1 MTKRVIVKLVNMQKR
16 LFLVVFFICSVW
28 CCLSAQIKGVVK
40 DADTGEPLP
49 YVNIFYEGKGVGC
62 ISDIDGN
69 FTVDK
74 MVEWKE
80 LVFSSIGYETQKVP
94 INARTQTLTVL
105 MKVLD
110 HTLGEV
116 VVRPKREKYSRK
128 NNPAVEL
135 MKKVVA
141 GKELDDLKQKEYY
154 SYNIYQK
161 LTLAL
166 NNITADSLR
175 ESKLFKQY
183 PFFREQVE
191 YCSEIDKN
199 ILPLSVDETLT
210 QTVYRKHPESE
221 KNLIKGLNSTGVNEL
236 FNTGDMLTTV
246 LKDVFQ
252 NVNVYEDRVR
262 LLQYPFDSP
271 ISDNGIGF
279 YRYYI
284 MDTVYVEKERCFHLS
299 FVPNNSQDFGFTGH
313 LYIMADSTYRLKQCV
328 LNLPKKTDVNF
339 VENMQIHQQFGAL
352 PSGEWVQLSDD
363 MLCEL
368 NFFGGKFVVRRVT
381 HNSDYSFLEVPEK
394 IFKKKGKEIKD
405 VNAMM
410 RNDEFW
416 NRYRTTELTQS
427 ESNMGNFVSKLS
439 DIKGFKYILF
449 GLRAFIENF
458 VETGSTKTPSK
469 VDIGPINT
477 MFTSNYVD
485 GFRLRGSAQ
494 TTANLHPNWFFKGY
508 VAYGFKDEKV
518 KYMGQVEYS
527 FDKKEYLAREFP
539 KHALAVSYQYDN
551 MLPSDKYI
559 HTDKDNVF
567 TSWKVTTVDQ
577 YNYERKFTVNYEH
590 ERENGLKTTV
600 MLRHANYE
608 PCGRLFYRTMSGE
621 SRLQD
626 AIRNGSITAGGDYML
641 TPYNTKDITVAE
653 ATFGVRFAPG
663 ETFVNTKQRRLPINL
678 DAPVFSL
685 SHTFGLKGVL
695 GGEYNYNFTEAT
707 AYKRL
712 WLGSWGNID
721 TYLKGGIQWNKVP
734 FPLLIMP
741 AANLSYIVED
751 ETFNLINNMEFLND
765 RYASLD
771 VSWNMQ
777 GKLFNRIPLLKK
789 LKWREFLGVKCLWG
803 QLTDKNNPFL
813 EQNRDDDML
822 MMFPGHYREGGVFDY
837 STGVMD
843 PKKPYVE
850 AIVGIHNI
858 FKLVHVEYV
867 RRLNYNNLPTAN
879 KWGIRLMIR
888 TVF

>member
-1 MTKRVIVKLVNMQKR
+1 MIKKVSLFCL
-16 LFLVVFFICSVW
+16 LFLVWALQSF
-28 CCLSAQIKGVVK
+28 AQIQGVVK
-40 DADTGEPLP
+40 DEDTGEPIP
-49 YVNIFYEGKGVGC
+49 FVNIFYEGKGVGC
-62 ISDIDGN
+62 ISDIDGR
-69 FTVDK
+69 FKVDK

-80 LVFSSIGYETQKVP
+80 LTFSSVGYTTKTVP
-94 INARTQTLTVL
+94 ITAKTEYLNVSL
-105 MKVLD
+105 KVMD
-110 HTLGEV
+110 HTLDEV

-141 GKELDDLKQKEYY
+141 SKELDDLKQKDYY

-191 YCSEIDKN
+191 YCEVTEKN
-199 ILPLSVDETLT
+199 ILPLSVDESLT
-210 QTVYRKHPESE
+210 QTVFRKKPESE
-221 KNLIKGLNSTGVNEL
+221 KNIIKGLNSTGVNEL

-284 MDTVYVEKERCFHLS
+284 MDTTYVEHDKCFHLS

-339 VENMQIHQQFGAL
+339 VENMQILQQFGAL
-352 PSGEWVQLSDD
+352 PSGEWVQLTDD

-368 NFFGGKFVVRRVT
+368 NFFGGHFMVRRIT
-381 HNSDYSFLEVPEK
+381 HNSDYSFLEVPER

-416 NRYRTTELTQS
+416 NRYRATELTQS
-427 ESNMGNFVSKLS
+427 ESNMGGFVDNLAK
-439 DIKGFKYILF
+439 IKGFKYVLF
-449 GLRAFIENF
+449 GLKALIENF
-458 VETGSTKTPSK
+458 VETGTKDNPSK
-469 VDIGPINT
+469 VDIGPVNT
-477 MFTSNYVD
+477 ILTSNFVD
-485 GFRLRGSAQ
+485 GTRLRASAQ
-494 TTANLHPNWFFKGY
+494 TTANLNPNWFFKGY
-508 VAYGFKDEKV
+508 VAYGFKDEKM
-518 KYMGQVEYS
+518 KYLGQVEYS
-527 FDKKEYLAREFP
+527 FDKKGYLAREFP
-539 KHALAVSYQYDN
+539 KHAIAVSYQYDN
-551 MLPSDKYI
+551 MLPSDKFI
-559 HTDKDNVF
+559 NTDKDNMF
-567 TSWKVTTVDQ
+567 TSLKWAKQDL
-577 YNYERKFTVNYEH
+577 YNYERKFTINYEH
-590 ERENGLKTTV
+590 ERESGLKTHAMV
-600 MLRHANYE
+600 RYANYE
-608 PCGRLFYRTMSGE
+608 PCGNLFYRTMAGE
-621 SRLQD
+621 SQLQK
-626 AIRNGSITAGGDYML
+626 AIADGTMQGDMFMH
-641 TPYNTKDITVAE
+641 TPYNTKDITVTE
-653 ATFGVRFAPG
+653 ATLGVRYAPG
-663 ETFVNTKQRRLPINL
+663 ETFINTKQRRLPINL

-685 SHTFGLKGVL
+685 SHTFGINGIL
-695 GGEYNYNFTEAT
+695 GSGYKYNFTEAG

-741 AANLSYIVED
+741 AANLSYIIQD
-751 ETFNLINNMEFLND
+751 GTFNLINNMEFLND

-789 LKWREFLGVKCLWG
+789 LKWREFIGVKCLWG
-803 QLTDKNNPFL
+803 ELSDKNNPFL
-813 EQNRDDDML
+813 EENQNDDVL
-822 MMFPGHYREGGVFDY
+822 MMFPGHYRADGVYEY
-837 STGVMD
+837 SSAVLD

-850 AIVGIHNI
+850 VCAGIHNI
-858 FKLVHVEYV
+858 FKLLHVEYV
-867 RRLNYNNLPTAN
+867 RRLNYKNLPTAN

>member
-1 MTKRVIVKLVNMQKR
+1 MIKKVSLFCL
-16 LFLVVFFICSVW
+16 LFLLWALQSF
-28 CCLSAQIKGVVK
+28 AQIQGVVK
-40 DADTGEPLP
+40 DEDTGEPIP
-49 YVNIFYEGKGVGC
+49 FVSIFYEGKGVGC
-62 ISDIDGN
+62 ISDIDGR
-69 FTVDK
+69 FKVDK

-80 LVFSSIGYETQKVP
+80 LTFSSVGYTTKVVP
-94 INARTQTLTVL
+94 ITAKTEFLNVSL
-105 MKVLD
+105 KVMD
-110 HTLGEV
+110 HTLDEI

-141 GKELDDLKQKEYY
+141 SKELDDLKQKDYY

-183 PFFREQVE
+183 PFFRDQVE
-191 YCSEIDKN
+191 YCEVTEKN
-199 ILPLSVDETLT
+199 ILPLSVDESLT
-210 QTVYRKHPESE
+210 QTVFRKKPESE
-221 KNLIKGLNSTGVNEL
+221 KNIIKGLNSTGVNEL

-284 MDTVYVEKERCFHLS
+284 MDTTYVEHDKCFHLS

-339 VENMQIHQQFGAL
+339 VENMQILQQFGAL
-352 PSGEWVQLSDD
+352 PTGEWVQLTDD

-368 NFFGGKFVVRRVT
+368 NFFGGHFMVRRIT
-381 HNSDYSFLEVPEK
+381 HNSDYSFLEVPER

-416 NRYRTTELTQS
+416 NRYRATELTQS
-427 ESNMGNFVSKLS
+427 ESNMGGFVDNLAK
-439 DIKGFKYILF
+439 IKGFKYVLF
-449 GLRAFIENF
+449 GLKALIENF
-458 VETGSTKTPSK
+458 VETGTKDNPSK
-469 VDIGPINT
+469 VDIGPVNT
-477 MFTSNYVD
+477 ILTSNFVD
-485 GFRLRGSAQ
+485 GTRLRASAQ
-494 TTANLHPNWFFKGY
+494 TTANLNPNWFFKGY
-508 VAYGFKDEKV
+508 VAYGFKDEKM
-518 KYMGQVEYS
+518 KYLGQVEYS
-527 FDKKEYLAREFP
+527 FDKKGYLAREFP
-539 KHALAVSYQYDN
+539 KHAIAVSYQYDN
-551 MLPSDKYI
+551 MLPSDKFI
-559 HTDKDNVF
+559 NTDKDNMF
-567 TSWKVTTVDQ
+567 TSLKWAKQDL

-590 ERENGLKTTV
+590 ERESGLKTHAMV
-600 MLRHANYE
+600 RYANYE
-608 PCGRLFYRTMSGE
+608 PCGNLFYRTMAGE
-621 SRLQD
+621 SQLQK
-626 AIRNGSITAGGDYML
+626 AIADGTMQGDVFMH
-641 TPYNTKDITVAE
+641 TPYNTKDITVTE
-653 ATFGVRFAPG
+653 ATLGVRYAPG
-663 ETFVNTKQRRLPINL
+663 ETFINTKQRRLPINL

-685 SHTFGLKGVL
+685 SHTFGLNGIL
-695 GGEYNYNFTEAT
+695 GSEYKYNFTEAG

-741 AANLSYIVED
+741 AANLSYIIQD
-751 ETFNLINNMEFLND
+751 GTFNLINNMEFLND

-789 LKWREFLGVKCLWG
+789 LKWREFIGVKCLWG
-803 QLTDKNNPFL
+803 ELSDKNNPFL
-813 EQNRDDDML
+813 EENQNDDVL
-822 MMFPGHYREGGVFDY
+822 MMFPGHYRANGTFEY
-837 STGVMD
+837 SSAVLD

-850 AIVGIHNI
+850 VCAGIHNI
-858 FKLVHVEYV
+858 FKLLHVEYV
-867 RRLNYNNLPTAN
+867 RRLNYKNLPTAN

>member
-1 MTKRVIVKLVNMQKR
+1 MIKKVSLFCL
-16 LFLVVFFICSVW
+16 LFLVWALQSF
-28 CCLSAQIKGVVK
+28 AQIQGVVK
-40 DADTGEPLP
+40 DEDTGEPIP
-49 YVNIFYEGKGVGC
+49 FVNIFYEGKGVGC
-62 ISDIDGN
+62 ISDIDGR
-69 FTVDK
+69 FKVDK

-80 LVFSSIGYETQKVP
+80 LTFSSVGYTTKAVP
-94 INARTQTLTVL
+94 ITAKTEYLNVSL
-105 MKVLD
+105 KVMD
-110 HTLGEV
+110 HTLDEV

-141 GKELDDLKQKEYY
+141 AKELDDLKQKDYY

-191 YCSEIDKN
+191 YCAETDKN

-210 QTVYRKHPESE
+210 QTVFRKKPESE
-221 KNLIKGLNSTGVNEL
+221 KNIIKGLNSTGVNEL

-284 MDTVYVEKERCFHLS
+284 MDTTYVEHDKCFHLS

-313 LYIMADSTYRLKQCV
+313 LYIMADSTFRLKKCV

-339 VENMQIHQQFGAL
+339 VENMQILQQFGAL
-352 PSGEWVQLSDD
+352 SSGEWVQLTDD

-368 NFFGGKFVVRRVT
+368 NFFGGHFMVRRVT
-381 HNSDYSFLEVPEK
+381 HNSDYSFLEVPER

-416 NRYRTTELTQS
+416 SRYRATELTQS
-427 ESNMGNFVSKLS
+427 ESNMSGFVDNLAK
-439 DIKGFKYILF
+439 IKGFKYVLF
-449 GLRAFIENF
+449 GLKALIENF
-458 VETGSTKTPSK
+458 VETGTKDHPSK

-477 MFTSNYVD
+477 ILTSNFID
-485 GFRLRGSAQ
+485 GTRLRASAQ
-494 TTANLHPNWFFKGY
+494 TTANLNPNWFFKGY
-508 VAYGFKDEKV
+508 VAYGFKDEKM
-518 KYMGQVEYS
+518 KYLGQVEYS
-527 FDKKEYLAREFP
+527 FDKKGYLAREIP
-539 KHALAVSYQYDN
+539 KHAIAVSYQYDN
-551 MLPSDKYI
+551 MLPSDKFI
-559 HTDKDNVF
+559 NTDKDNMF
-567 TSWKVTTVDQ
+567 TSLKWAKQDL
-577 YNYERKFTVNYEH
+577 YNYERKFTINYEH
-590 ERENGLKTTV
+590 ERESGLKTHA

-608 PCGRLFYRTMSGE
+608 PCGNLFYRTMAGE
-621 SRLQD
+621 SQLQK
-626 AIRNGSITAGGDYML
+626 AIADGTMKGDVFMH
-641 TPYNTKDITVAE
+641 TPYNTKDITITE
-653 ATFGVRFAPG
+653 ATLGVRYAPG
-663 ETFVNTKQRRLPINL
+663 EAFVNTKQRRLPINL

-685 SHTFGLKGVL
+685 SHTFGFNGIL
-695 GGEYNYNFTEAT
+695 GSEYKYNFTEAG

-721 TYLKGGIQWNKVP
+721 TYLKGGVQWNKVP

-741 AANLSYIVED
+741 AANLSYIIQD
-751 ETFNLINNMEFLND
+751 GTFNLINNMEFLND

-789 LKWREFLGVKCLWG
+789 LKWREFIGVKCLWG
-803 QLTDKNNPFL
+803 ELSDKNNPFL
-813 EQNRDDDML
+813 EENRNDDVL
-822 MMFPGHYREGGVFDY
+822 MMFPGHYRANGVYEY
-837 STGVMD
+837 SSAVLD

-850 AIVGIHNI
+850 VCAGIHNI
-858 FKLVHVEYV
+858 FKLLHVEYV
-867 RRLNYNNLPTAN
+867 RRLNYKNLPTAN

>member
-1 MTKRVIVKLVNMQKR
+1 MIKKVSLFCL
-16 LFLVVFFICSVW
+16 LFLLWALQSF
-28 CCLSAQIKGVVK
+28 AQIQGVVK
-40 DADTGEPLP
+40 DEDTGEPIP
-49 YVNIFYEGKGVGC
+49 FVSIFYEGKGVGC
-62 ISDIDGN
+62 ISDIDGR
-69 FTVDK
+69 FKVDK

-80 LVFSSIGYETQKVP
+80 LTFSSVGYTTKVVP
-94 INARTQTLTVL
+94 ITAKTEFLNVSL
-105 MKVLD
+105 KVMD
-110 HTLGEV
+110 HTLDEI

-141 GKELDDLKQKEYY
+141 SKELDDLKQKDYY

-183 PFFREQVE
+183 PFFRDQVE
-191 YCSEIDKN
+191 YCEVTEKN
-199 ILPLSVDETLT
+199 ILPLSVDESLT
-210 QTVYRKHPESE
+210 QTVFRKKPESE
-221 KNLIKGLNSTGVNEL
+221 KNIIKGLNSTGVNEL

-284 MDTVYVEKERCFHLS
+284 MDTTYVEHDKCFHLS

-339 VENMQIHQQFGAL
+339 VENMQILQQFGAL
-352 PSGEWVQLSDD
+352 PTGEWVQLTDD

-368 NFFGGKFVVRRVT
+368 NFFGGHFMVRRIT
-381 HNSDYSFLEVPEK
+381 HNSDYSFLEIPER
-394 IFKKKGKEIKD
+394 IFNKKGKEIKD

-416 NRYRTTELTQS
+416 NRYRATELTQS
-427 ESNMGNFVSKLS
+427 ESNMGGFVDNLAK
-439 DIKGFKYILF
+439 IKGFKYVLF
-449 GLRAFIENF
+449 GLKALIENF
-458 VETGSTKTPSK
+458 VETGTKDNPSK
-469 VDIGPINT
+469 VDIGPVNT
-477 MFTSNYVD
+477 ILTSNFVD
-485 GFRLRGSAQ
+485 GTRLRASAQ
-494 TTANLHPNWFFKGY
+494 TTANLNPNWFFKGY
-508 VAYGFKDEKV
+508 VAYGFKDEKM
-518 KYMGQVEYS
+518 KYLGQVEYS
-527 FDKKEYLAREFP
+527 FDKKGYLAREFP
-539 KHALAVSYQYDN
+539 KHAIAVSYQYDN
-551 MLPSDKYI
+551 MLPSDKFI
-559 HTDKDNVF
+559 NTDKDNMF
-567 TSWKVTTVDQ
+567 TSLKWAKQDL

-590 ERENGLKTTV
+590 ERESGLKTHAMV
-600 MLRHANYE
+600 RYANYE
-608 PCGRLFYRTMSGE
+608 PCGNLFYRTMAGE
-621 SRLQD
+621 SQLQK
-626 AIRNGSITAGGDYML
+626 AIADGTMQGDVFMH
-641 TPYNTKDITVAE
+641 TPYNTKDITVTE
-653 ATFGVRFAPG
+653 ATLGVRYAPG
-663 ETFVNTKQRRLPINL
+663 ETFINTKQRRLPINL

-685 SHTFGLKGVL
+685 SHTFGLNGIL
-695 GGEYNYNFTEAT
+695 GSEYKYNFTEAG

-741 AANLSYIVED
+741 AANLSYIIQD
-751 ETFNLINNMEFLND
+751 GTFNLINNMEFLND

-789 LKWREFLGVKCLWG
+789 LKWREFIGVKCLWG
-803 QLTDKNNPFL
+803 ELSDKNNPFL
-813 EQNRDDDML
+813 EENQNDDVL
-822 MMFPGHYREGGVFDY
+822 MMFPGHYRANGTFEY
-837 STGVMD
+837 SSAVLD

-850 AIVGIHNI
+850 VCAGIHNI
-858 FKLVHVEYV
+858 FKLLHVEYV
-867 RRLNYNNLPTAN
+867 RRLNYKNLPTAN
-879 KWGIRLMIR
+879 KWGVRLMIR

>member
-1 MTKRVIVKLVNMQKR
+1 MIKKVSLFCL
-16 LFLVVFFICSVW
+16 LFLVWALQSF
-28 CCLSAQIKGVVK
+28 AQIQGVVK
-40 DADTGEPLP
+40 DEDTGEPIP
-49 YVNIFYEGKGVGC
+49 FVNIFYEGKGVGC
-62 ISDIDGN
+62 ISDIDGR
-69 FTVDK
+69 FKVDK

-80 LVFSSIGYETQKVP
+80 LTFSSVGYTTKAVP
-94 INARTQTLTVL
+94 ITAKTEYLNVSL
-105 MKVLD
+105 KVMD
-110 HTLGEV
+110 HTLDEV

-141 GKELDDLKQKEYY
+141 AKELDDLKQKDYY

-191 YCSEIDKN
+191 YCAETDKN

-210 QTVYRKHPESE
+210 QTVFRKKPESE
-221 KNLIKGLNSTGVNEL
+221 KNIIKGLNSTGVNEL

-284 MDTVYVEKERCFHLS
+284 MDTTYVEHDKCFHLS

-313 LYIMADSTYRLKQCV
+313 LYIMADSTFRLKKCV

-339 VENMQIHQQFGAL
+339 VENMQILQQFGAL
-352 PSGEWVQLSDD
+352 PSGEWVQLTDD

-368 NFFGGKFVVRRVT
+368 NFFGGHFMVRRVT
-381 HNSDYSFLEVPEK
+381 HNSDYSFLEVPER

-416 NRYRTTELTQS
+416 NRYRATELTQS
-427 ESNMGNFVSKLS
+427 ESNMSGFVDNLAK
-439 DIKGFKYILF
+439 IKGFKYVLF
-449 GLRAFIENF
+449 GLKALIENF
-458 VETGSTKTPSK
+458 VETGTKDHPSK
-469 VDIGPINT
+469 VDIGPVNT
-477 MFTSNYVD
+477 ILTSNFID
-485 GFRLRGSAQ
+485 GTRLRASAQ
-494 TTANLHPNWFFKGY
+494 TTANLNPNWFFKGY
-508 VAYGFKDEKV
+508 VAYGFKDEKM
-518 KYMGQVEYS
+518 KYLGQVEYS
-527 FDKKEYLAREFP
+527 FDKKGYLAREFP
-539 KHALAVSYQYDN
+539 KHAIAVSYQYDN
-551 MLPSDKYI
+551 MLPSDKFI
-559 HTDKDNVF
+559 NTDKDNMF
-567 TSWKVTTVDQ
+567 TSLKWAKQDL
-577 YNYERKFTVNYEH
+577 YNYERKFTINYEH
-590 ERENGLKTTV
+590 ERESGLKTHA

-608 PCGRLFYRTMSGE
+608 PCGNLFYRTMAGE
-621 SRLQD
+621 SQLQK
-626 AIRNGSITAGGDYML
+626 AIADGTMKGDVFMH
-641 TPYNTKDITVAE
+641 TPYNTKDITITE
-653 ATFGVRFAPG
+653 ATLGVRYAPG
-663 ETFVNTKQRRLPINL
+663 EAFVNTKQRRLPINL

-685 SHTFGLKGVL
+685 SHTFGLNGIL
-695 GGEYNYNFTEAT
+695 GSEYKYNFTEAG

-741 AANLSYIVED
+741 AANLSYIIQD
-751 ETFNLINNMEFLND
+751 GTFNLINNMEFLND

-789 LKWREFLGVKCLWG
+789 LKWREFIGVKCLWG
-803 QLTDKNNPFL
+803 ELSDKNNPFL
-813 EQNRDDDML
+813 EENRNDDVL
-822 MMFPGHYREGGVFDY
+822 MMFPGHYRANGVYEY
-837 STGVMD
+837 SSAVLD

-850 AIVGIHNI
+850 VCAGIHNI
-858 FKLVHVEYV
+858 FKLLHVEYV
-867 RRLNYNNLPTAN
+867 RRLNYKNLPTAN

>member
-1 MTKRVIVKLVNMQKR
+1 MIKKVSLFCL
-16 LFLVVFFICSVW
+16 LFLVWALQSF
-28 CCLSAQIKGVVK
+28 AQIQGVVK
-40 DADTGEPLP
+40 DEDTGEPIP
-49 YVNIFYEGKGVGC
+49 FVNIFYEGKGVGC
-62 ISDIDGN
+62 ISDIDGR
-69 FTVDK
+69 FKVDK

-80 LVFSSIGYETQKVP
+80 LTFSSVGYTTKAVP
-94 INARTQTLTVL
+94 ITAKTEYLNVSL
-105 MKVLD
+105 KVMD
-110 HTLGEV
+110 HTLDEV

-141 GKELDDLKQKEYY
+141 AKELDDLKQKDYY

-191 YCSEIDKN
+191 YCAETDKN

-210 QTVYRKHPESE
+210 QTVFRKKPESE
-221 KNLIKGLNSTGVNEL
+221 KNIIKGLNSTGVNEL

-284 MDTVYVEKERCFHLS
+284 MDTTYVEHDKCFHLS

-313 LYIMADSTYRLKQCV
+313 LYIMADSTFRLKKCV

-339 VENMQIHQQFGAL
+339 VENMQILQQFGAL
-352 PSGEWVQLSDD
+352 SSGEWVQLTDD

-368 NFFGGKFVVRRVT
+368 NFFGGHFMVRRVT
-381 HNSDYSFLEVPEK
+381 HNSDYSFLEVPER

-416 NRYRTTELTQS
+416 SRYRATELTQS
-427 ESNMGNFVSKLS
+427 ESNMSGFVDNLAK
-439 DIKGFKYILF
+439 IKGFKYILF
-449 GLRAFIENF
+449 GLKALIENF
-458 VETGSTKTPSK
+458 VETGTKDHPSK

-477 MFTSNYVD
+477 ILTSNFID
-485 GFRLRGSAQ
+485 GTRLRASAQ
-494 TTANLHPNWFFKGY
+494 TTANLNPNWFFKGY
-508 VAYGFKDEKV
+508 VAYGFKDEKM
-518 KYMGQVEYS
+518 KYLGQVEYS
-527 FDKKEYLAREFP
+527 FDKKGYLAREFP
-539 KHALAVSYQYDN
+539 KHAIAVSYQYDN
-551 MLPSDKYI
+551 MLPSDKFI
-559 HTDKDNVF
+559 NTDKDNMF
-567 TSWKVTTVDQ
+567 TSLKWAKQDL
-577 YNYERKFTVNYEH
+577 YNYERKFTINYEH
-590 ERENGLKTTV
+590 ERESGLKTHA

-608 PCGRLFYRTMSGE
+608 PCGNLFYRTMAGE
-621 SRLQD
+621 SQLQK
-626 AIRNGSITAGGDYML
+626 AIADGTMKGDVFMH
-641 TPYNTKDITVAE
+641 TPYNTKDITITE
-653 ATFGVRFAPG
+653 ATLGVRYAPG
-663 ETFVNTKQRRLPINL
+663 EAFVNTKQRRLPINL

-685 SHTFGLKGVL
+685 SHTFGLNGIL
-695 GGEYNYNFTEAT
+695 GSEYKYNFTEAG

-721 TYLKGGIQWNKVP
+721 TYLKGGVQWNKVP

-741 AANLSYIVED
+741 AANLSYIIQD
-751 ETFNLINNMEFLND
+751 GTFNLINNMEFLND

-789 LKWREFLGVKCLWG
+789 LKWREFIGVKCLWG
-803 QLTDKNNPFL
+803 ELSDKNNPFL
-813 EQNRDDDML
+813 EENRNDDVL
-822 MMFPGHYREGGVFDY
+822 MMFPGHYRANGVYEY
-837 STGVMD
+837 SSAVLD

-850 AIVGIHNI
+850 VCAGIHNI
-858 FKLVHVEYV
+858 FKLLHVEYV
-867 RRLNYNNLPTAN
+867 RRLNYKNLPTAN

>member
-1 MTKRVIVKLVNMQKR
+1 MIKKVSLFCL
-16 LFLVVFFICSVW
+16 LFLLWALQSF
-28 CCLSAQIKGVVK
+28 AQIQGVVK
-40 DADTGEPLP
+40 DEDTGEPIP
-49 YVNIFYEGKGVGC
+49 FVSIFYEGKGVGC
-62 ISDIDGN
+62 ISDIDGR
-69 FTVDK
+69 FKVDK

-80 LVFSSIGYETQKVP
+80 LTFSSVGYTTKVVP
-94 INARTQTLTVL
+94 ITAKTEFLNVSL
-105 MKVLD
+105 KVMD
-110 HTLGEV
+110 HTLDEI

-141 GKELDDLKQKEYY
+141 SKELDDLKQKDYY

-183 PFFREQVE
+183 PFFRDQVE
-191 YCSEIDKN
+191 YCEVTEKN
-199 ILPLSVDETLT
+199 ILPLSVDESLT
-210 QTVYRKHPESE
+210 QTVFRKKPESE
-221 KNLIKGLNSTGVNEL
+221 KNIIKGLNSTGVNEL

-284 MDTVYVEKERCFHLS
+284 MDTTYVEHDKCFHLS

-339 VENMQIHQQFGAL
+339 VENMQILQQFGAL
-352 PSGEWVQLSDD
+352 PTGEWVQLTDD

-368 NFFGGKFVVRRVT
+368 NFFGGHFMVRRIT
-381 HNSDYSFLEVPEK
+381 HNSDYSFLEVPER

-416 NRYRTTELTQS
+416 NRYRATDLTQS
-427 ESNMGNFVSKLS
+427 ESNMGGFVDNLAK
-439 DIKGFKYILF
+439 IKGFKYVLF
-449 GLRAFIENF
+449 GLKALIENF
-458 VETGSTKTPSK
+458 VETGTKDNPSK
-469 VDIGPINT
+469 VDIGPVNT
-477 MFTSNYVD
+477 ILTSNFVD
-485 GFRLRGSAQ
+485 GTRLRASAQ
-494 TTANLHPNWFFKGY
+494 TTANLNPNWFFKGY
-508 VAYGFKDEKV
+508 VAYGFKDEKM
-518 KYMGQVEYS
+518 KYLGQVEYS
-527 FDKKEYLAREFP
+527 FDKKGYLAREFP
-539 KHALAVSYQYDN
+539 KHAIAVSYQYDN
-551 MLPSDKYI
+551 MLPSDKFI
-559 HTDKDNVF
+559 NTDKDNMF
-567 TSWKVTTVDQ
+567 TSLKWAKQDL

-590 ERENGLKTTV
+590 ERESGLKTHAMV
-600 MLRHANYE
+600 RYANYE
-608 PCGRLFYRTMSGE
+608 PCGNLFYRTMAGE
-621 SRLQD
+621 SQLQK
-626 AIRNGSITAGGDYML
+626 AIADGTMQGDVFMH
-641 TPYNTKDITVAE
+641 TPYNTKDITVTE
-653 ATFGVRFAPG
+653 ATLGVRYAPG
-663 ETFVNTKQRRLPINL
+663 ETFINTKQRRLPINL

-685 SHTFGLKGVL
+685 SHTFGLNGIL
-695 GGEYNYNFTEAT
+695 GSEYKYNFTEAG

-741 AANLSYIVED
+741 AANLSYIIQD
-751 ETFNLINNMEFLND
+751 GTFNLINNMEFLND

-789 LKWREFLGVKCLWG
+789 LKWREFIGVKCLWG
-803 QLTDKNNPFL
+803 ELSDKNNPFL
-813 EQNRDDDML
+813 EENQNDDVL
-822 MMFPGHYREGGVFDY
+822 MMFPGHYRADGVFEY
-837 STGVMD
+837 SSAVLD

-850 AIVGIHNI
+850 VCAGIHNI
-858 FKLVHVEYV
+858 FKLLHVEYV
-867 RRLNYNNLPTAN
+867 HRLNYNHLPTAN
-879 KWGIRLMIR
+879 PWGIRLMIR

>member
-1 MTKRVIVKLVNMQKR
+1 MIKKVSLFCL
-16 LFLVVFFICSVW
+16 LFLVWALQSF
-28 CCLSAQIKGVVK
+28 AQIQGVVK
-40 DADTGEPLP
+40 DEDTGEPIP
-49 YVNIFYEGKGVGC
+49 FVNIFYEGKGVGC
-62 ISDIDGN
+62 ISDIDGR
-69 FTVDK
+69 FKVDK

-80 LVFSSIGYETQKVP
+80 LTFSSVGYTTKAVP
-94 INARTQTLTVL
+94 ITAKTEYLNVSL
-105 MKVLD
+105 KVMD
-110 HTLGEV
+110 HTLDEV

-141 GKELDDLKQKEYY
+141 AKELDDLKQKDYY

-191 YCSEIDKN
+191 YCAETDKN

-210 QTVYRKHPESE
+210 QTVFRKKPESE
-221 KNLIKGLNSTGVNEL
+221 KNIIKGLNSTGVNEL

-284 MDTVYVEKERCFHLS
+284 MDTTYVEHDKCFHLS

-313 LYIMADSTYRLKQCV
+313 LYIMADSTFRLKKCV

-339 VENMQIHQQFGAL
+339 VENMQILQQFGAL
-352 PSGEWVQLSDD
+352 PSGEWVQLTDD

-368 NFFGGKFVVRRVT
+368 NFFGGHFMVRRVT
-381 HNSDYSFLEVPEK
+381 HNSDYSFLEVPER

-416 NRYRTTELTQS
+416 NRYRATELTQS
-427 ESNMGNFVSKLS
+427 ESNMSGFVDNLAK
-439 DIKGFKYILF
+439 IKGFKYVLF
-449 GLRAFIENF
+449 GLKALIENF
-458 VETGSTKTPSK
+458 VETGTKDHPSK

-477 MFTSNYVD
+477 ILTSNFID
-485 GFRLRGSAQ
+485 GTRLRASAQ
-494 TTANLHPNWFFKGY
+494 TTANLNPNWFFKGY
-508 VAYGFKDEKV
+508 VAYGFKDEKM
-518 KYMGQVEYS
+518 KYLGQVEYS
-527 FDKKEYLAREFP
+527 FDKKGYLAREFP
-539 KHALAVSYQYDN
+539 KHAIAVSYQYDN
-551 MLPSDKYI
+551 MLPSDKFI
-559 HTDKDNVF
+559 NTDKDNMF
-567 TSWKVTTVDQ
+567 TSLKWAKQDL
-577 YNYERKFTVNYEH
+577 YNYERKFTINYEH
-590 ERENGLKTTV
+590 ERESGLKTHA
-600 MLRHANYE
+600 MLRYANYE
-608 PCGRLFYRTMSGE
+608 PCGNLFYRTMAGE
-621 SRLQD
+621 SQLQK
-626 AIRNGSITAGGDYML
+626 AIADGTMKGDVFMH
-641 TPYNTKDITVAE
+641 TPYNTKDITVTE
-653 ATFGVRFAPG
+653 ATIGVRYAPG
-663 ETFVNTKQRRLPINL
+663 ETFINTKQRRLPINL

-685 SHTFGLKGVL
+685 SHTFGLNGIL
-695 GGEYNYNFTEAT
+695 GSEYKYNFTEAG

-741 AANLSYIVED
+741 AANLSYIIQD
-751 ETFNLINNMEFLND
+751 GTFNLINNMEFLND

-789 LKWREFLGVKCLWG
+789 LKWREFIGVKCLWG
-803 QLTDKNNPFL
+803 ELSDKNNPFL
-813 EQNRDDDML
+813 EENRNDDVL
-822 MMFPGHYREGGVFDY
+822 MMFPGHYRANGVYEY
-837 STGVMD
+837 SSAVLD

-850 AIVGIHNI
+850 VCAGIHNI
-858 FKLVHVEYV
+858 FKLLHVEYV
-867 RRLNYNNLPTAN
+867 RRLNYKNLPTAN

>member
-1 MTKRVIVKLVNMQKR
+1 MIKKVTLFCL
-16 LFLVVFFICSVW
+16 LFLVWALQSF
-28 CCLSAQIKGVVK
+28 AQIQGVVK
-40 DADTGEPLP
+40 DEDTGEPIP
-49 YVNIFYEGKGVGC
+49 FVNIFYEGKGVGC
-62 ISDIDGN
+62 ISDIDGR
-69 FTVDK
+69 FKVDK

-80 LVFSSIGYETQKVP
+80 LTFSSVGYTTKAVP
-94 INARTQTLTVL
+94 ITAKTEYLNVSL
-105 MKVLD
+105 KVMD
-110 HTLGEV
+110 HTLDEV

-141 GKELDDLKQKEYY
+141 AKELDDLKQKDYY

-191 YCSEIDKN
+191 YCAETDKN

-210 QTVYRKHPESE
+210 QTVFRKKPESE
-221 KNLIKGLNSTGVNEL
+221 KNIIKGLNSTGVNEL

-284 MDTVYVEKERCFHLS
+284 MDTTYVEHDKCFHLS

-313 LYIMADSTYRLKQCV
+313 LYIMADSTFRLKKCV

-339 VENMQIHQQFGAL
+339 VENMQILQQFGAL
-352 PSGEWVQLSDD
+352 PSGEWVQLTDD

-368 NFFGGKFVVRRVT
+368 NFFGGHFMVRRVT
-381 HNSDYSFLEVPEK
+381 HNSDYSFLEVPER

-416 NRYRTTELTQS
+416 SRYRATELTQS
-427 ESNMGNFVSKLS
+427 ESNMSGFVDNLAK
-439 DIKGFKYILF
+439 IKGFKYVLF
-449 GLRAFIENF
+449 GLKALIENF
-458 VETGSTKTPSK
+458 VETGTKDHPSK

-477 MFTSNYVD
+477 ILTSNFID
-485 GFRLRGSAQ
+485 GTRLRASAQ
-494 TTANLHPNWFFKGY
+494 TTANLNPNWFFKGY
-508 VAYGFKDEKV
+508 VAYGFKDEKM
-518 KYMGQVEYS
+518 KYLGQVEYS
-527 FDKKEYLAREFP
+527 FDKKGYLAREFP
-539 KHALAVSYQYDN
+539 KHAIAVSYQYDN
-551 MLPSDKYI
+551 MLPSDKFI
-559 HTDKDNVF
+559 NTDKDNMF
-567 TSWKVTTVDQ
+567 TSLKWAKQDL
-577 YNYERKFTVNYEH
+577 YNYERKFTINYEH
-590 ERENGLKTTV
+590 ERESGLKTHA

-608 PCGRLFYRTMSGE
+608 PCGNLFYRTMAGE
-621 SRLQD
+621 SQLQK
-626 AIRNGSITAGGDYML
+626 AIADGTMKGDVFMH
-641 TPYNTKDITVAE
+641 TPYNTKDITITE
-653 ATFGVRFAPG
+653 ATLGVRYAPG
-663 ETFVNTKQRRLPINL
+663 EAFVNTKQRRLPINL

-685 SHTFGLKGVL
+685 SHTFGLNGIL
-695 GGEYNYNFTEAT
+695 GSEYKYNFTEAG

-712 WLGSWGNID
+712 WLGTWGNID

-741 AANLSYIVED
+741 AANLSYIIQD
-751 ETFNLINNMEFLND
+751 GTFNLINNMEFLTD

-789 LKWREFLGVKCLWG
+789 LKWREFIGVKCLWG
-803 QLTDKNNPFL
+803 ELSDKNNPFL
-813 EQNRDDDML
+813 EENRNDDVL
-822 MMFPGHYREGGVFDY
+822 MMFPGHYRANGIYEY
-837 STGVMD
+837 SSAVLD

-850 AIVGIHNI
+850 VCAGIHNI
-858 FKLVHVEYV
+858 FKLLHVEYV
-867 RRLNYNNLPTAN
+867 RRLNYKNLPTAN

>member
-1 MTKRVIVKLVNMQKR
+1 MIKKVSLFCL
-16 LFLVVFFICSVW
+16 LFLVWALQSF
-28 CCLSAQIKGVVK
+28 AQIQGVVK
-40 DADTGEPLP
+40 DEDTGEPIP
-49 YVNIFYEGKGVGC
+49 FVNIFYEGKGVGC
-62 ISDIDGN
+62 ISDIDGR
-69 FTVDK
+69 FKVDK

-80 LVFSSIGYETQKVP
+80 LTFSSVGYTTKAVP
-94 INARTQTLTVL
+94 ITAKTEYLNVSL
-105 MKVLD
+105 KVMD
-110 HTLGEV
+110 HTLDEV

-141 GKELDDLKQKEYY
+141 AKELDDLKQKDYY

-191 YCSEIDKN
+191 YCAETDKN

-210 QTVYRKHPESE
+210 QTVFRKKPESE
-221 KNLIKGLNSTGVNEL
+221 KNIIKGLNSTGVNEL

-284 MDTVYVEKERCFHLS
+284 MDTTYVEHDKCFHLS

-313 LYIMADSTYRLKQCV
+313 LYIMADSTFRLKKCV

-339 VENMQIHQQFGAL
+339 VENMQILQQFGAL
-352 PSGEWVQLSDD
+352 PSGEWVQLTDD

-368 NFFGGKFVVRRVT
+368 NFFGGHFMVRRVT
-381 HNSDYSFLEVPEK
+381 HNSDYSFLEVPER

-416 NRYRTTELTQS
+416 SRYRATELTQS
-427 ESNMGNFVSKLS
+427 ESNMSGFVDNLAK
-439 DIKGFKYILF
+439 IKGFKYVLF
-449 GLRAFIENF
+449 GLKALIENF
-458 VETGSTKTPSK
+458 VETGTKDHPSK

-477 MFTSNYVD
+477 ILTSNFID
-485 GFRLRGSAQ
+485 GTRLRASAQ
-494 TTANLHPNWFFKGY
+494 TTANLNPNWFFKGY
-508 VAYGFKDEKV
+508 VAYGFKDEKM
-518 KYMGQVEYS
+518 KYLGQVEYS
-527 FDKKEYLAREFP
+527 FDKKGYLAREFP
-539 KHALAVSYQYDN
+539 KHAIAVSYQYDN
-551 MLPSDKYI
+551 MLPSDKFI
-559 HTDKDNVF
+559 NTDKDNMF
-567 TSWKVTTVDQ
+567 TSLKWAKQDL
-577 YNYERKFTVNYEH
+577 YNYERKFTINYEH
-590 ERENGLKTTV
+590 ERESGLKTHA

-608 PCGRLFYRTMSGE
+608 PCGNLFYRTMAGE
-621 SRLQD
+621 SQLQK
-626 AIRNGSITAGGDYML
+626 AIEDGTMKGYVFMH
-641 TPYNTKDITVAE
+641 TPYNTKYITITE
-653 ATFGVRFAPG
+653 ATLGVRYAPG
-663 ETFVNTKQRRLPINL
+663 EAFVNTKQRRLPINL

-685 SHTFGLKGVL
+685 SHTFGLNGIL
-695 GGEYNYNFTEAT
+695 GSEYKYNFTEAG

-741 AANLSYIVED
+741 AANLSYIIQD
-751 ETFNLINNMEFLND
+751 GPFNLINNMEFLND

-789 LKWREFLGVKCLWG
+789 LKWREFIGVKCLWG
-803 QLTDKNNPFL
+803 ELSDKNNPFL
-813 EQNRDDDML
+813 EENRNDDVL
-822 MMFPGHYREGGVFDY
+822 MMFPGHYRANGVYEY
-837 STGVMD
+837 SSAVLD

-850 AIVGIHNI
+850 VCAGIHNI
-858 FKLVHVEYV
+858 FKLLHVEYV
-867 RRLNYNNLPTAN
+867 RRLNYKNLPTAN

>member
-1 MTKRVIVKLVNMQKR
+1 MIKKVSLFCL
-16 LFLVVFFICSVW
+16 LFLVWALQSF
-28 CCLSAQIKGVVK
+28 AQIQGVVK
-40 DADTGEPLP
+40 DEDTGEPIP
-49 YVNIFYEGKGVGC
+49 FVNIFYEGKGVGC
-62 ISDIDGN
+62 ISDIDGR
-69 FTVDK
+69 FKVDK

-80 LVFSSIGYETQKVP
+80 LTFSSVGYTTKVVP
-94 INARTQTLTVL
+94 ITAKTEFLNVSL
-105 MKVLD
+105 KVMD
-110 HTLGEV
+110 HTLDEI

-141 GKELDDLKQKEYY
+141 SKELDDLKQKDYY

-183 PFFREQVE
+183 PFFRDQVE
-191 YCSEIDKN
+191 YCEVTEKN
-199 ILPLSVDETLT
+199 ILPLSVDESLT
-210 QTVYRKHPESE
+210 QTVFRKKPESE
-221 KNLIKGLNSTGVNEL
+221 KNIIKGLNSTGVNEL

-284 MDTVYVEKERCFHLS
+284 MDTTYVEHDKCFHLS

-339 VENMQIHQQFGAL
+339 VENMQILQQFGAL
-352 PSGEWVQLSDD
+352 PTGEWVQLTDD

-368 NFFGGKFVVRRVT
+368 NFFGGHFMVRRIT
-381 HNSDYSFLEVPEK
+381 HNSDYSFLEVPER

-416 NRYRTTELTQS
+416 NRYRATELTQS
-427 ESNMGNFVSKLS
+427 ESNMGGFVDNLAK
-439 DIKGFKYILF
+439 IKGFKYVLF
-449 GLRAFIENF
+449 GLKALIENF
-458 VETGSTKTPSK
+458 VETGTKDNPSK
-469 VDIGPINT
+469 VDIGPVNT
-477 MFTSNYVD
+477 ILTSNFVD
-485 GFRLRGSAQ
+485 GTRLRASAQ
-494 TTANLHPNWFFKGY
+494 TTANLNPNWFFKGY
-508 VAYGFKDEKV
+508 VAYGFKDEKM
-518 KYMGQVEYS
+518 KYLGQVEYS
-527 FDKKEYLAREFP
+527 FDKKGYLAREFP
-539 KHALAVSYQYDN
+539 KHAIAVSYQYDN
-551 MLPSDKYI
+551 MLPSDKFI
-559 HTDKDNVF
+559 NTDKDNMF
-567 TSWKVTTVDQ
+567 TSLKWAKQDL
-577 YNYERKFTVNYEH
+577 YNYERKFTINYEH
-590 ERENGLKTTV
+590 ERESGLKTHA
-600 MLRHANYE
+600 MLRYANYE
-608 PCGRLFYRTMSGE
+608 PCGNLFYRTMAGE
-621 SRLQD
+621 SQLQK
-626 AIRNGSITAGGDYML
+626 AIADGTMQGDVFMH
-641 TPYNTKDITVAE
+641 TPYNTKDITVTE
-653 ATFGVRFAPG
+653 ATLGVRYAPG
-663 ETFVNTKQRRLPINL
+663 ETFINTKQRRLPINL

-685 SHTFGLKGVL
+685 SHTFGLNGIL
-695 GGEYNYNFTEAT
+695 GSEYKYNFTEAG

-741 AANLSYIVED
+741 AANLSYIIQD
-751 ETFNLINNMEFLND
+751 GTFNLINNMEFLND

-789 LKWREFLGVKCLWG
+789 LKWREFIGVKCLWG
-803 QLTDKNNPFL
+803 ELSDKNNPFL
-813 EQNRDDDML
+813 EENQNDDVL
-822 MMFPGHYREGGVFDY
+822 MMFPGHYRADGVFEY
-837 STGVMD
+837 SSAVLD

-850 AIVGIHNI
+850 VCAGIHNI
-858 FKLVHVEYV
+858 FKLLHVEYV
-867 RRLNYNNLPTAN
+867 RRLNYKNLPTAN
-879 KWGIRLMIR
+879 KWGVRLMIR

>member
-1 MTKRVIVKLVNMQKR
+1 MIKKVSLFCL
-16 LFLVVFFICSVW
+16 LFLVWALQSF
-28 CCLSAQIKGVVK
+28 AQIQGVVK
-40 DADTGEPLP
+40 DEDTGEPIP
-49 YVNIFYEGKGVGC
+49 FVNIFYEGKGVGC
-62 ISDIDGN
+62 ISDIDGR
-69 FTVDK
+69 FKVDK

-80 LVFSSIGYETQKVP
+80 LTFSSVGYTTKAVP
-94 INARTQTLTVL
+94 ITAKTEYLNVSL
-105 MKVLD
+105 KVMD
-110 HTLGEV
+110 HTLDEV

-128 NNPAVEL
+128 NNPAVEM

-141 GKELDDLKQKEYY
+141 AKELDDLKQKDYY

-191 YCSEIDKN
+191 YCAETDKN

-210 QTVYRKHPESE
+210 QTVFRKKPESE
-221 KNLIKGLNSTGVNEL
+221 KNIIKGLNSTGVNEL

-284 MDTVYVEKERCFHLS
+284 MDTTYVEHDKCFHLS

-313 LYIMADSTYRLKQCV
+313 LYIMADSTFRLKKCV

-339 VENMQIHQQFGAL
+339 VENMQILQQFGAL
-352 PSGEWVQLSDD
+352 PSGEWVQLTDD

-368 NFFGGKFVVRRVT
+368 NFFGGHFMVRRVT
-381 HNSDYSFLEVPEK
+381 HNSDYSFLEVPER

-416 NRYRTTELTQS
+416 SRYRATELTQS
-427 ESNMGNFVSKLS
+427 ESNMSGFVDNLAK
-439 DIKGFKYILF
+439 IKGFKYVLF
-449 GLRAFIENF
+449 GLKALIENF
-458 VETGSTKTPSK
+458 VETGTKDHPSK

-477 MFTSNYVD
+477 ILTSNFID
-485 GFRLRGSAQ
+485 GTRLRASAQ
-494 TTANLHPNWFFKGY
+494 TTANLNPNWFFKGY
-508 VAYGFKDEKV
+508 VAYGFKDEKM
-518 KYMGQVEYS
+518 KYLGQVEYS
-527 FDKKEYLAREFP
+527 FDKKGYLAREFP
-539 KHALAVSYQYDN
+539 KHAIAVSYQYDN
-551 MLPSDKYI
+551 MLPSDKFI
-559 HTDKDNVF
+559 NTDKDNMF
-567 TSWKVTTVDQ
+567 TSLKWAKQDL
-577 YNYERKFTVNYEH
+577 YNYERKFTINYEH
-590 ERENGLKTTV
+590 ERESGLKTHA

-608 PCGRLFYRTMSGE
+608 PCGNLFYRTMAGE
-621 SRLQD
+621 SQLQK
-626 AIRNGSITAGGDYML
+626 AIADGTMKGDVFMH
-641 TPYNTKDITVAE
+641 TPYNTKDITITE
-653 ATFGVRFAPG
+653 ATLGVRYAPG
-663 ETFVNTKQRRLPINL
+663 EAFVNTKQRRLPINL

-685 SHTFGLKGVL
+685 SHTFGLNGIW
-695 GGEYNYNFTEAT
+695 GSEYKYNFTEAG

-741 AANLSYIVED
+741 AANLSYIIQD
-751 ETFNLINNMEFLND
+751 GTFNLINNMEFLND

-789 LKWREFLGVKCLWG
+789 LKWREFIGVKCLWG
-803 QLTDKNNPFL
+803 ELSDKNNPFL
-813 EQNRDDDML
+813 EENRNDDVL
-822 MMFPGHYREGGVFDY
+822 MMFPGHYRANGVYEY
-837 STGVMD
+837 SSAVLD

-850 AIVGIHNI
+850 VCAGIHNI
-858 FKLVHVEYV
+858 FKLLHVEYV
-867 RRLNYNNLPTAN
+867 RRLNYKNLPTAN

>member
-1 MTKRVIVKLVNMQKR
+1 MIKKVSLFCL
-16 LFLVVFFICSVW
+16 LFLVWALQSF
-28 CCLSAQIKGVVK
+28 AQIQGVVK
-40 DADTGEPLP
+40 DEDTGEPIP
-49 YVNIFYEGKGVGC
+49 FVNIFYEGKGVGC
-62 ISDIDGN
+62 ISDIDGR
-69 FTVDK
+69 FKVDK

-80 LVFSSIGYETQKVP
+80 LTFSSVGYTTKAVP
-94 INARTQTLTVL
+94 ITAKTEYLNVSL
-105 MKVLD
+105 KVMD
-110 HTLGEV
+110 HTLDEV

-141 GKELDDLKQKEYY
+141 AKELDDLKQKDYY

-191 YCSEIDKN
+191 YCAETDKN

-210 QTVYRKHPESE
+210 QTVFRKKPESE
-221 KNLIKGLNSTGVNEL
+221 KNIIKGLNSTGVNEL

-284 MDTVYVEKERCFHLS
+284 MDTTYVEHDKCFHLS

-313 LYIMADSTYRLKQCV
+313 LYIMADSTFRLKKCV

-339 VENMQIHQQFGAL
+339 VENMQILQQFGAL
-352 PSGEWVQLSDD
+352 PSGEWVQLTDD

-368 NFFGGKFVVRRVT
+368 NFFGGHFMVRRVT
-381 HNSDYSFLEVPEK
+381 HNSDYSFLEVPER

-416 NRYRTTELTQS
+416 SRYRATELTQS
-427 ESNMGNFVSKLS
+427 ESNMSGFVDNLAK
-439 DIKGFKYILF
+439 IKGFKYILF
-449 GLRAFIENF
+449 GLKALIENF
-458 VETGSTKTPSK
+458 VETGTKDHPSK

-477 MFTSNYVD
+477 ILTNNFID
-485 GFRLRGSAQ
+485 GTRLRASAQ
-494 TTANLHPNWFFKGY
+494 TTANLNPNWFFKGY
-508 VAYGFKDEKV
+508 VAYGFKDEKM
-518 KYMGQVEYS
+518 KYLGQVEYS
-527 FDKKEYLAREFP
+527 FDKKGYLAREFP
-539 KHALAVSYQYDN
+539 KHAIAVSYQYDN
-551 MLPSDKYI
+551 MLPSDKFI
-559 HTDKDNVF
+559 NTDKDNMF
-567 TSWKVTTVDQ
+567 TSLKWAKQDL
-577 YNYERKFTVNYEH
+577 YNYERKFTINYEH
-590 ERENGLKTTV
+590 ERESGLKTHA

-608 PCGRLFYRTMSGE
+608 PCGNLFYRTMAGE
-621 SRLQD
+621 SQLQK
-626 AIRNGSITAGGDYML
+626 AIADGTMKGDVFMH
-641 TPYNTKDITVAE
+641 TPYNTKDITITE
-653 ATFGVRFAPG
+653 ATLGVRYAPG
-663 ETFVNTKQRRLPINL
+663 EAFINTKQRRLPINL

-685 SHTFGLKGVL
+685 SHTFGLNGIL
-695 GGEYNYNFTEAT
+695 GSEYKYNFTEAG

-741 AANLSYIVED
+741 AANLSYIIQD
-751 ETFNLINNMEFLND
+751 GTFNLINNMEFLND

-789 LKWREFLGVKCLWG
+789 LKWREFIGVKCLWG
-803 QLTDKNNPFL
+803 ELSDKNNPFL
-813 EQNRDDDML
+813 EENRNDDVL
-822 MMFPGHYREGGVFDY
+822 MMFPGHYRANGVYEY
-837 STGVMD
+837 SSAVLD

-850 AIVGIHNI
+850 VCAGIHNI
-858 FKLVHVEYV
+858 FKLLHVEYV
-867 RRLNYNNLPTAN
+867 RRLNYKNLPTAN

>member
-1 MTKRVIVKLVNMQKR
+1 MIKKVSLFCL
-16 LFLVVFFICSVW
+16 LFLVWALQSF
-28 CCLSAQIKGVVK
+28 AQIQGVVK
-40 DADTGEPLP
+40 DEDTGEPIP
-49 YVNIFYEGKGVGC
+49 FVNIFYEGKGVGC
-62 ISDIDGN
+62 ISDIDGR
-69 FTVDK
+69 FKVDK

-80 LVFSSIGYETQKVP
+80 LTFSSVGYTTKAVP
-94 INARTQTLTVL
+94 ITAKTEYLNVSL
-105 MKVLD
+105 KVMD
-110 HTLGEV
+110 HTLDEV

-141 GKELDDLKQKEYY
+141 AKELDDLKQKDYY

-191 YCSEIDKN
+191 YCAETDKN

-210 QTVYRKHPESE
+210 QTVFRKKPESE
-221 KNLIKGLNSTGVNEL
+221 KNIIKGLNSTGVNEL

-284 MDTVYVEKERCFHLS
+284 MDTTYVEHDKCFHLS

-313 LYIMADSTYRLKQCV
+313 LYIMADSTFRLKKCV

-339 VENMQIHQQFGAL
+339 VENMQILQQFGAL
-352 PSGEWVQLSDD
+352 PSGEWVQLTDD

-368 NFFGGKFVVRRVT
+368 NFFGGHFMVRRVT
-381 HNSDYSFLEVPEK
+381 HNSDYSFLEVPER

-416 NRYRTTELTQS
+416 NRYRATELTQS
-427 ESNMGNFVSKLS
+427 ESNMSGFVDNLAK
-439 DIKGFKYILF
+439 IKGFKYVLF
-449 GLRAFIENF
+449 GLKALIENF
-458 VETGSTKTPSK
+458 VETGTKDHPSK

-477 MFTSNYVD
+477 ILTSNFID
-485 GFRLRGSAQ
+485 GTRLRASAQ
-494 TTANLHPNWFFKGY
+494 TTANLNPNWFFKGY
-508 VAYGFKDEKV
+508 VAYGFKDEKM
-518 KYMGQVEYS
+518 KYLGQVEYS
-527 FDKKEYLAREFP
+527 FDKKGYLAREFP
-539 KHALAVSYQYDN
+539 KHAIAVSYQYDN
-551 MLPSDKYI
+551 MLPSDKFI
-559 HTDKDNVF
+559 NTDKDNMF
-567 TSWKVTTVDQ
+567 TSLKWAKQDL
-577 YNYERKFTVNYEH
+577 YNYERKFTINYEH
-590 ERENGLKTTV
+590 ERESGLKTHA

-608 PCGRLFYRTMSGE
+608 PCGKLFYRTMAGE
-621 SRLQD
+621 SQLQK
-626 AIRNGSITAGGDYML
+626 AIADGTMKGDVFMH
-641 TPYNTKDITVAE
+641 TPYNTKDITITE
-653 ATFGVRFAPG
+653 ATLGVRYAPG
-663 ETFVNTKQRRLPINL
+663 EAFVNTKQRRLPINL

-685 SHTFGLKGVL
+685 SHTFGLNGIL
-695 GGEYNYNFTEAT
+695 GSEYKYNFTEAG

-741 AANLSYIVED
+741 AANLSYIIQD
-751 ETFNLINNMEFLND
+751 GTFNLINNMEFLND

-789 LKWREFLGVKCLWG
+789 LKWREFIGVKCLWG
-803 QLTDKNNPFL
+803 ELSDKNNPFL
-813 EQNRDDDML
+813 EENRNDDVL
-822 MMFPGHYREGGVFDY
+822 MMFPGHYRANGVYEY
-837 STGVMD
+837 SSAVLD

-850 AIVGIHNI
+850 VCAGIHNI
-858 FKLVHVEYV
+858 FKLLHVEYV
-867 RRLNYNNLPTAN
+867 RRLNYKNLPTAN